1 MGAEKKI
8 KERLGGGMY
17 YLPPDRFS
25 VWLRIMAGYVGQDV
39 TRVICNSARRDS
51 ENDPSPFFVRG
62 VQDESPASRPVVR
75 QVPQVFYVN
84 GWGGGEG
91 RRYRDSN
98 FGGGELG
105 SAMLSSFFAIL
116 SYWSLIIAKI
126 CKHVYIMFTQH
137 TYTRYLYKHQQ
148 DTSNTWLQLR
158 LPLILPW
165 SHLSQQLLH

>member
-84 GWGGGEG
+84 GWDGGEG

-105 SAMLSSFFAIL
+105 SAMFSSFFAIL
-116 SYWSLIIAKI
+116 SHWSLIIAKYANTSTSCLHSI
-126 CKHVYIMFTQH
+126 LIQD
-137 TYTRYLYKHQQ
+137 TYTNISRTLVTRGY
-148 DTSNTWLQLR
+148 N
-158 LPLILPW
+158 
-165 SHLSQQLLH
+165 